1 MIIDLELV
9 LPDYDMKQVH
19 AIHLYGSGELV
30 TSIFTHITC

>member
-19 AIHLYGSGELV
+19 VIYLYGSGELV
-30 TSIFTHITC
+30 TSIFTYNTC